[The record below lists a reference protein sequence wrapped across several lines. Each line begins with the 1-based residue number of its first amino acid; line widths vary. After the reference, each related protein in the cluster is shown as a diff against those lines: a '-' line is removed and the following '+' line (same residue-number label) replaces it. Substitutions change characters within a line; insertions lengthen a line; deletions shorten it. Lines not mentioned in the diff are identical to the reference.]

1 MGKLLVHIITGVEN
15 PSRSVLGFLVAKSAI
30 EDGNE
35 VTIFCAGDGVTSL
48 HDITTKEM
56 QGVGLGTLSDHLE
69 ELKLKGAVLYASGKS
84 AQARGITKDQL
95 ESLGFTNKKLIDEN
109 GTYIIVKSCNI
120 SYMKSALL
128 EDNLE
133 IKSNIK
139 EITKTSFFMS
149 QKVFKDNDQI
159 TEAAVHLVTIDK
171 KGKPVKIPETLKVE
185 LEKLI

>member
-1 MGKLLVHIITGVEN
+1 MKT
-15 PSRSVLGFLVAKSAI
+15 F
-30 EDGNE
+30 
-35 VTIFCAGDGVTSL
+35 TF
-48 HDITTKEM
+48 
-56 QGVGLGTLSDHLE
+56 
-69 ELKLKGAVLYASGKS
+69 KLKVYYEDTDAGGVVYYANYLKFMER
-84 AQARGITKDQL
+84 ARSDALK
-95 ESLGFTNKKLIDEN
+95 SLGFTNKLLIKES

-120 SYMKSALL
+120 SYIKSAFL

-159 TEAAVHLVTIDK
+159 TDAEIHLVTIDK